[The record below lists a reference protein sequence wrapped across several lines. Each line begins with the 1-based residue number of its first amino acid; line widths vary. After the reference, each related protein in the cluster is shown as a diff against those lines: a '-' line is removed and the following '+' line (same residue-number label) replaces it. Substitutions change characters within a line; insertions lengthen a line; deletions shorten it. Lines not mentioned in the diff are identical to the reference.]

1 MEQKLISNNLLKRG
15 FTLIE
20 VIVSLLIVSI
30 TFITFSGLLDQNI
43 KSQDI
48 KRLKTLQTQQTMDLI
63 TIYTA
68 NPMIQDAQV
77 LEQFDNSNLMTKSV
91 GRLGTFQELE
101 VVIFTD
107 NFEIRSRIVK

>member
-48 KRLKTLQTQQTMDLI
+48 KRLKTLQNHL
-63 TIYTA
+63 
-68 NPMIQDAQV
+68 
-77 LEQFDNSNLMTKSV
+77 SNYLK
-91 GRLGTFQELE
+91 Q
-101 VVIFTD
+101 
-107 NFEIRSRIVK
+107 

>member
-30 TFITFSGLLDQNI
+30 TFITFSGLLDQNL

-48 KRLKTLQTQQTMDLI
+48 KRLKTLQNHTI
-63 TIYTA
+63 TREFWIMSHLTW
-68 NPMIQDAQV
+68 IEGSQ
-77 LEQFDNSNLMTKSV
+77 
-91 GRLGTFQELE
+91 
-101 VVIFTD
+101 
-107 NFEIRSRIVK
+107 

>member
-68 NPMIQDAQV
+68 V
-77 LEQFDNSNLMTKSV
+77 
-91 GRLGTFQELE
+91 
-101 VVIFTD
+101 
-107 NFEIRSRIVK
+107 

>member
-68 NPMIQDAQV
+68 IQ
-77 LEQFDNSNLMTKSV
+77 
-91 GRLGTFQELE
+91 
-101 VVIFTD
+101 
-107 NFEIRSRIVK
+107 

>member
-48 KRLKTLQTQQTMDLI
+48 KRLKTLQTQQTMD
-63 TIYTA
+63 
-68 NPMIQDAQV
+68 
-77 LEQFDNSNLMTKSV
+77 
-91 GRLGTFQELE
+91 E
-101 VVIFTD
+101 V
-107 NFEIRSRIVK
+107 